1 MIECTPTVSAAVVQ
15 VATPATSVTPPHPAM
30 AAAPLSNAT
39 FPVGV
44 PDPGALAV
52 TAAVKVT
59 DWPNT
64 VGLTVAVTTVVVGS
78 AVTTWVITGQV
89 LAALLASPL

>member
-1 MIECTPTVSAAVVQ
+1 MIACAPTVSALVVQ
-15 VATPATSVTPPHPAM
+15 VATPATNVTPPHPAM

-52 TAAVKVT
+52 TAAVNVT

-64 VGLTVAVTTVVVGS
+64 VGFTVAVTTVVVGS
-78 AVTTWVITGQV
+78 AVTTWVMTAEV
-89 LAALLASPL
+89 LAVLLASPL